1 MPPIARIE
9 TERLL
14 LRGPAEGDVEA
25 WAALLTDPDFRRY
38 IPVRR
43 SDDSAEER
51 ARRGLAKLSERWTT
65 EPLRAM
71 GWVISLRDGG
81 QMIGQGGVD
90 EGAEP
95 GDGEIDYFLGKPFWG
110 NGYGG
115 EAARAM
121 ARFAMDH
128 VDLQRLVAYIVPG
141 NAASIRIA
149 EGLGMSY
156 EGDVDYLQFF
166 PDPSAVELSDPMTKF
181 YAVNRE
187 DFVPGDAPYRVISP
201 ETA

>member
-1 MPPIARIE
+1 MARIAQIE

-43 SDDSAEER
+43 SLDSAEER
-51 ARRGLAKLSERWTT
+51 ATRALAILAERWTT
-65 EPLRAM
+65 EPLRGV
-71 GWVISLRDGG
+71 GWVISRRSEG
-81 QMIGQGGVD
+81 QMIGTGGLE

-110 NGYGG
+110 QGYGR

-121 ARFAMDH
+121 ARFALDH
-128 VDLQRLVAYIVPG
+128 LEWRRLVAYVVPG
-141 NAASIRIA
+141 NDASIRIA
-149 EGLGMSY
+149 EGLGMTY
-156 EGDVDYLQFF
+156 QGDVDYLQFF
-166 PDPSAVELSDPMTKF
+166 PDPAAVELADPMTRF

-187 DFVPGDAPYRVISP
+187 DFVRGDEPYRVSWP
-201 ETA
+201 EPS

>member
-1 MPPIARIE
+1 MPQIARIE

-51 ARRGLAKLSERWTT
+51 ARRGLAALSRRWTA
-65 EPLRAM
+65 EPLHAM

-81 QMIGQGGVD
+81 QMIGLGGVD

-110 NGYGG
+110 KGYGG

-128 VDLQRLVAYIVPG
+128 VDLRRLVAYIVPG
-141 NAASIRIA
+141 NDASIRIA

-156 EGDVDYLQFF
+156 QGDVDYLQFF
-166 PDPSAVELSDPMTKF
+166 PDPSAVELSDPMTRF
-181 YAVNRE
+181 YAVNRK
-187 DFVPGDAPYRVISP
+187 DFVPGDAPYRVLPP